1 MKEDFSDFNKV
12 DKLVK
17 NWEEKRIG
25 DEEQE
30 EGAGDF
36 TNNSS
41 RVEQENSDVK
51 DSVFQSQEQID
62 LGYTYNYD
70 NLSEYESY
78 PIGTPALLEFA
89 DGYYEGK
96 ISDFTLSD
104 DKKNATY
111 TITWSDDTA
120 DVFVNE
126 LEWMDLIVANAEAYK
141 PWEIGT

>member
-17 NWEEKRIG
+17 NWEEKGIG
-25 DEEQE
+25 DEEQQK
-30 EGAGDF
+30 GAGDF

-41 RVEQENSDVK
+41 REEQENSDVK
-51 DSVFQSQEQID
+51 DSVFQSQEQMD

-141 PWEIGT
+141 PWEIGA